1 MWSEWWNRFLAS
13 DPALRRLRNACRVTL
28 SVAITLAI
36 MIPVLDLAG
45 QSVRAALM
53 GGIIAINSVQPV
65 NDNTERARRT
75 TTLLCPLPAIGAL
88 VVATASQPL
97 PVLNI
102 GLFVVVIF
110 TATYIRRFGP
120 RFFAFG
126 MVGFM
131 GYFFSMFLRPTVAQL
146 PYLVLAI
153 VVASLS
159 AYVVRFFLISDN
171 PHGILDRGRNTL
183 QAQVHG
189 LLHAVGDLAGDPESA
204 KLRRRLQNRSVRL
217 NETALMLENTVQE
230 LESVPATQRTAAR
243 QRILDVEL
251 AAENLLTPLMRI
263 VEQPGTD
270 HSVPQTL
277 RAFLAV
283 LRADP
288 SNVREA
294 SRRVSERVERD
305 ESPEVAMAVRRLGS
319 GLAELANAAGEL
331 GGRDPD
337 LTGDE
342 EEPDT
347 AEALQGEPEA
357 EPTGLARPE
366 LRSAIQATCA
376 GALAIAAG
384 ELINPTRW
392 YWAVI
397 TAFLVFIST
406 NSRGELLVRAW
417 QRTAGTLLGVV
428 AGVLVASQVTGNT
441 TAELAVILVCIF
453 LAFYF
458 AGYLYAAL
466 TFFIT
471 TMLGT
476 LYGVLG
482 QFNVSVLEV
491 RLFETAAGATA
502 GVLAAV
508 LILPM
513 RTRSLVQDNAQALL
527 RSLRDFLR
535 GTGTN
540 VSHAST
546 RGLRESVR
554 EVDDRL
560 QQLLTSARPLTNY
573 RLVNKRSQVDRSLT
587 VAGGC
592 AYYVRNLSVVLPT
605 TVDMV
610 DEDTRHRLA
619 EWLWALADAA
629 ESMVDETDLDFETA
643 IRPARER
650 SDQLHDIVEA
660 LSSGP
665 SSLHRTTNLLDR
677 ITQTLGDLAREL
689 GRSTTAER
697 VPTGG

>member
-13 DPALRRLRNACRVTL
+13 DPAFRRLRNACRISLAVG
-28 SVAITLAI
+28 VTLAI
-36 MIPVLDLAG
+36 MIPVLNLAG

-65 NDNTERARRT
+65 NDHTERARRI
-75 TTLLCPLPAIGAL
+75 TTLLCPIPAAISM
-88 VVATASQPL
+88 VAATSSQSL

-102 GLFVVVIF
+102 ALFLVVIF
-110 TATYIRRFGP
+110 AATYIRRFGP

-131 GYFFSMFLRPTVAQL
+131 GYFFAMFLRPAVAQL
-146 PYLVLAI
+146 PYLLLAI

-159 AYVVRFFLISDN
+159 AFVVRFYLISDN
-171 PHGILDRGRNTL
+171 PQGILERGRRAL

-189 LLHAVGDLAGDPESA
+189 LLHALSDLADNPESS
-204 KLRRRLQNRSVRL
+204 KLRHQLHKRSIRL

-230 LESVPATQRTAAR
+230 LESVPAAQRTAAR

-251 AAENLLTPLMRI
+251 AAENLLNPLMRI
-263 VEQPGTD
+263 IEQPPENT
-270 HSVPQTL
+270 SVSKTL
-277 RAFLAV
+277 RAFLSV
-283 LRADP
+283 LRAHPAD
-288 SNVREA
+288 VREA
-294 SRRVSERVERD
+294 SQRVSEHVERD
-305 ESPEVAMAVRRLGS
+305 ESPEIAMAVRRLGS
-319 GLAELANAAGEL
+319 GLAELANAAEEVGQGDHPADEQ
-331 GGRDPD
+331 DP
-337 LTGDE
+337 E
-342 EEPDT
+342 VAEP
-347 AEALQGEPEA
+347 LQTEPE
-357 EPTGLARPE
+357 ESTGLQRPE
-366 LRSAIQATCA
+366 VRAAIQAVCA
-376 GALAIAAG
+376 GGLAIAAG
-384 ELINPTRW
+384 ELINPSRW

-397 TAFLVFIST
+397 TAFVVFISA

-417 QRTAGTLLGVV
+417 HRTAGTLLGVI
-428 AGVLVASQVTGNT
+428 AGVFVASLLTGNT
-441 TAELAVILVCIF
+441 AAELAVILVCIF

-476 LYGVLG
+476 LYGILG
-482 QFNVSVLEV
+482 QFNASVLAT
-491 RLFETAAGATA
+491 RLYETAAGATA
-502 GVLAAV
+502 GVLVAV
-508 LILPM
+508 LILPT
-513 RTRSLVQDNAQALL
+513 RTHTVVRDNADAML

-535 GTGTN
+535 GTG
-540 VSHAST
+540 SHVDEGST
-546 RGLRESVR
+546 FGLRESVR
-554 EVDDRL
+554 DIDDRL

-573 RLVNKRSQVDRSLT
+573 RIGSKRSQVDRSLT
-587 VAGGC
+587 IAGGC

-629 ESMVDETDLDFETA
+629 ESVINETDLDFDSA
-643 IRPARER
+643 IGPARER
-650 SDQLHDIVEA
+650 SDQLHDIVES

-677 ITQTLGDLAREL
+677 VTQTLDDLAREL
-689 GRSTTAER
+689 GRTTGER
-697 VPTGG
+697 TVARS